1 MAGHNK
7 WSQIKHKKAKED
19 AKKSKFF
26 TKLIKEITVAART
39 GGGEPEHN
47 PRLRLLLDKAKDIN
61 MPQDNAIRA
70 IKRGTG
76 EMPGQSYESY
86 MYEGYGPGNIAL
98 LIDVLTDNKNR
109 AIMELRTF
117 FNKNGG
123 ILAESGAVSWMFNK
137 LGVIRV
143 TAPAL
148 TEDNLLEILLS
159 HDVKDINKTDEGFN
173 IVTDPRSIETVK
185 RALELN
191 NISIESAEV
200 EWVSNNNVSLDD
212 QTEEK
217 AHEFLSNLEDLDDV
231 QNIYTNLE

>member
-191 NISIESAEV
+191 NISVESAEV

>member
-98 LIDVLTDNKNR
+98 LIDVITDNKNR
-109 AIMELRTF
+109 ATMELRTF